1 MEGLVDK
8 HCTQCSTLCMLQIE
22 SYAKQ
27 KGLQL
32 IGYYHANERFD
43 DTELSSS
50 ARKIADKLYANNP
63 LSCAVL
69 VRLPRCKLAQPQ
81 AIDTATMLTSD
92 FTAAEH
98 TKLGSISTRTRR
110 HISSGKYLFAQRCMS
125 WQAILW
131 RRAKFRTKRCAA
143 ALSKRVWE
151 ELGQDNITSESEV

>member
-1 MEGLVDK
+1 MEGPEDK
-8 HCTQCSTLCMLQIE
+8 QCTQRPTLCMLQIE

-81 AIDTATMLTSD
+81 ASDTATMLTSY

-110 HISSGKYLFAQRCMS
+110 HTSSGKYLFC
-125 WQAILW
+125 
-131 RRAKFRTKRCAA
+131 TKMHVMASNTLAA
-143 ALSKRVWE
+143 CQIQDKTVCCSYIKKS
-151 ELGQDNITSESEV
+151 LGGTGPRHHHQPV